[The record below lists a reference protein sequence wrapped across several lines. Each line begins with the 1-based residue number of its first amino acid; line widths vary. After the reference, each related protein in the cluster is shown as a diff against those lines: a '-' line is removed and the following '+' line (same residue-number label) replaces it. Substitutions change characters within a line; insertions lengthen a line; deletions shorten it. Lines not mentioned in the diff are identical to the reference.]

1 MQQGMLIDKL
11 KTQTNFVQ
19 NYSLVLSHVVYLVV
33 LKLFF
38 NIVTHAIL
46 FRFFLVHNNIL

>member
-38 NIVTHAIL
+38 NIFTHAIL
-46 FRFFLVHNNIL
+46 VHFYLVYYSML